1 MKTYTVR
8 EIAQMLSANEETVR
22 RWIRDGKLEATC
34 TSRKAGNLVTEE
46 SLQAFLKARQSRHAN
61 YVLTAEQ
68 YIQQLQEDYPRT
80 PLTSRAELLEATGMS
95 VPLPLAPAVSAAIAG
110 LQTEV
115 PPPLGETPV
124 SADELGPMVEEQ
136 IQMLERKI
144 AAAEETIAERQRQLE
159 IDRTQLKIFEGM
171 QNILNMKKDPKK

>member
-1 MKTYTVR
+1 
-8 EIAQMLSANEETVR
+8 
-22 RWIRDGKLEATC
+22 
-34 TSRKAGNLVTEE
+34 
-46 SLQAFLKARQSRHAN
+46 
-61 YVLTAEQ
+61 
-68 YIQQLQEDYPRT
+68 
-80 PLTSRAELLEATGMS
+80 MS